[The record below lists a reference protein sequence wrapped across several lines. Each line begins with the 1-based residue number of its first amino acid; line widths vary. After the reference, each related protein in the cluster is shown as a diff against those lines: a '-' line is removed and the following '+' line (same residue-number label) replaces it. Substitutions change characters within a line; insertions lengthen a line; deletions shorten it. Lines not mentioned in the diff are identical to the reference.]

1 MLNYPLL
8 DIKLYGNAK
17 KLYFTWKLNFLH
29 PYLSPT
35 SCLDPDVPLNKLVR
49 PGDKLG
55 LSGKSPDV
63 LFPPN
68 SASEPALCTTGK
80 YPNLECFLKYFFD
93 LNLFLSSFVKSRISS
108 PDVVYNEKYILSFI
122 EHRLGHDHIANYI
135 SWIYSYRCAVFLH
148 RMSHFMIFVFSS
160 FPSKETILTHVK
172 VKAFKT
178 SITESTDRRLFTNA
192 ALGRHMTSWFCCNK
206 SM

>member
-1 MLNYPLL
+1 MQ
-8 DIKLYGNAK
+8 
-17 KLYFTWKLNFLH
+17 LYFTWKFNSLH

-68 SASEPALCTTGK
+68 SASEPVLCTTGK

-108 PDVVYNEKYILSFI
+108 PDVVYNEKRHFEFYWKHIMARFHCNIFHGYTLTAVQYSCIGWAIL
-122 EHRLGHDHIANYI
+122 
-135 SWIYSYRCAVFLH
+135 WFLYFPPFPAKKQFWH
-148 RMSHFMIFVFSS
+148 MSKLKH
-160 FPSKETILTHVK
+160 L
-172 VKAFKT
+172 
-178 SITESTDRRLFTNA
+178 
-192 ALGRHMTSWFCCNK
+192 RHL
-206 SM
+206 

>member
-1 MLNYPLL
+1 MQ
-8 DIKLYGNAK
+8 
-17 KLYFTWKLNFLH
+17 LYFTWKWNSLH
-29 PYLSPT
+29 PHLSPT

-68 SASEPALCTTGK
+68 SASEPVLCTTGK

-108 PDVVYNEKYILSFI
+108 PDVVYNEKIYSNFI
-122 EHRLGHDHIANYI
+122 EHILGYDFIEYT
-135 SWIYSYRCAVFLH
+135 SWIYAYRCAVLLH
-148 RMSHFMIFVFSS
+148 RMSHFMIFVLSS
-160 FPSKETILTHVK
+160 FASKETILTHVK

-192 ALGRHMTSWFCCNK
+192 ALGWHMTSWFCCNK

>member
-1 MLNYPLL
+1 MQKCATIFYLKFNS
-8 DIKLYGNAK
+8 
-17 KLYFTWKLNFLH
+17 LH
-29 PYLSPT
+29 SYLSPT

-68 SASEPALCTTGK
+68 SASEPVLCTTGK

-108 PDVVYNEKYILSFI
+108 PDVVYKEKIYLIFI
-122 EHRLGHDHIANYI
+122 EHILGHDFIV
-135 SWIYSYRCAVFLH
+135 IYFMDILLPLCSTLASDEPFYDFCTFLLCQQ
-148 RMSHFMIFVFSS
+148 RNNFDTCQS
-160 FPSKETILTHVK
+160 
-172 VKAFKT
+172 
-178 SITESTDRRLFTNA
+178 
-192 ALGRHMTSWFCCNK
+192 
-206 SM
+206 

>member
-1 MLNYPLL
+1 MQKIHVQLH
-8 DIKLYGNAK
+8 
-17 KLYFTWKLNFLH
+17 FTYKFDSLH

-68 SASEPALCTTGK
+68 SASEPVLCTTGK

-108 PDVVYNEKYILSFI
+108 PDVVYNEK
-122 EHRLGHDHIANYI
+122 N
-135 SWIYSYRCAVFLH
+135 
-148 RMSHFMIFVFSS
+148 IF
-160 FPSKETILTHVK
+160 
-172 VKAFKT
+172 
-178 SITESTDRRLFTNA
+178 
-192 ALGRHMTSWFCCNK
+192 
-206 SM
+206 